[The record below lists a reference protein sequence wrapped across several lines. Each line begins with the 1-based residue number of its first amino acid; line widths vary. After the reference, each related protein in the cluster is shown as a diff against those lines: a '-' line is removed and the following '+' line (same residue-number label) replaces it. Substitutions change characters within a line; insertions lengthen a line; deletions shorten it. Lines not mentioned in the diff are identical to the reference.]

1 MRTLLVWLC
10 LLCAAVATAADFTA
24 VYVPKPGETPLPIPQ
39 NELRAEW
46 RFERH
51 WPPFRLI
58 QGPQWDLVLVAGR
71 PLSLAFR
78 KNRPEHALFPGS
90 EMTCSVVEARRVS
103 LWRDAEGRLRS
114 LALPPR
120 PIGYPKGTLICLGQ
134 YTGCL
139 PFALCGDTDL
149 LPLEDRA
156 FLPFWLDAL
165 LGHPAA
171 KLRDRDPWK
180 LPDPRRYVQA
190 QLRLAPK
197 ALGLPEDVPLG
208 TLMQAL
214 KARRA
219 ALDPPPL
226 PDGLFAV
233 SRQGDDLLILSFTN
247 VTDAPLTVHTL
258 PSVTIVNTQRAFL
271 GSDII
276 EDTLEPEL
284 AAPFTLAPGER
295 RDLTFLLAGKASSNA
310 NATLLFSEPVMLG
323 GELRALRLPP
333 IEIHGRWVDAL
344 LPRGDAPILT
354 LTQTLPPGARPA
366 EGDCPLALAF
376 EDAKHFEQVGDLSL
390 TSCADTPIRI
400 EPAQT
405 VFTVEGFPKAYANLL
420 TRSYRLAPGGVC
432 AFNIS
437 KTPLAAALHA
447 PLSLSCNLHV
457 LTEEGT
463 YWTLTAART
472 YPTADPDTVREAL
485 REKRRGTNP
494 PPAEPFVPA
503 TPTTLDF
510 ERQEGVWPDSLP
522 TIDPAWIRLTLEG
535 DALSL
540 TLANPSEAPLS
551 FDAGEFI
558 LWDTE
563 DVFRLDGKLV
573 RSPRR
578 NAIGEHLSI
587 PRITLSPGESKT
599 LRWRV
604 TGLAPG
610 KCDRLLYVEEPM
622 LVDGKPACVFRAE
635 IPLLDFSGE
644 PLFFDPLPPDNCEL
658 LQERERVEPARF
670 PRKVLFE
677 KRIPGHAGVS
687 ALGVSDPC
695 PAGRLRGRV

>member
-10 LLCAAVATAADFTA
+10 LLCAAVATAADFTVVHA
-24 VYVPKPGETPLPIPQ
+24 PNPGETPLPIPQ

-197 ALGLPEDVPLG
+197 ALGLPEDVPLD
-208 TLMQAL
+208 TLIQTL

-219 ALDPPPL
+219 EFDPPPV
-226 PDGLFAV
+226 PEGLFAV
-233 SRQGDDLLILSFTN
+233 SRQGNDHLIFSFTN
-247 VTDAPLTVHTL
+247 VTDAPLTVHSL
-258 PSVTIVNTQRAFL
+258 PSVTLCNSRRAFL
-271 GSDII
+271 DSSRG
-276 EDTLEPEL
+276 EGVFEPEL
-284 AAPFTLAPGER
+284 VAPFTLAPGER
-295 RDLTFLLAGKASSNA
+295 RDLPFLLAGKASPSA
-310 NATLLFSEPVMLG
+310 TATLIFSEPVMLG

-344 LPRGDAPILT
+344 LPRGDAPVLT

-376 EDAKHFEQVGDLSL
+376 EDADPFDHVGALSL
-390 TSCADTPIRI
+390 TSCADAPIRV
-400 EPAQT
+400 EPAQEAFA
-405 VFTVEGFPKAYANLL
+405 VAGFPEASVCLL
-420 TRSYRLAPGGVC
+420 DRSYRLAPGGVC
-432 AFNIS
+432 DIDIS
-437 KTPLAAALHA
+437 EAPLAAALKA
-447 PLSLSCNLHV
+447 SLTLSCRLHV
-457 LTEEGT
+457 LTEAGT
-463 YWTLTAART
+463 YWTLDAARI
-472 YPTADPDTVREAL
+472 YPAADPDTVREAL
-485 REKRRGTNP
+485 RKRRRGTNP
-494 PPAEPFVPA
+494 PPAEPFVPD
-503 TPTTLDF
+503 TPTTLAF
-510 ERQEGVWPDSLP
+510 VQKYEFSPDSLP
-522 TIDPAWIRLTLEG
+522 AIDPAWIRLTLEG
-535 DALSL
+535 ACLTL
-540 TLANPSEAPLS
+540 TLANPSEAPLTVE
-551 FDAGEFI
+551 AGKFF
-558 LWDTE
+558 LWETD
-563 DVFRLDGKLV
+563 DVFRLDGRLV
-573 RSPRR
+573 RSPSFD
-578 NAIGEHLSI
+578 ATGDPLGL
-587 PRITLSPGESKT
+587 PQLTLGPGESKT
-599 LRWRV
+599 FRWHV
-604 TGLAPG
+604 AGLAPG
-610 KCDRLLYVEEPM
+610 RRDRLLYVETPI
-622 LVDGKPACVFRAE
+622 LVDGEPACIFHTE
-635 IPLLDFSGE
+635 IPLLDLSGE
-644 PLFFDPLPPDNCEL
+644 PLFFDPLPPDS
-658 LQERERVEPARF
+658 ERVEPARF